1 MLKEQISAWGTAD
14 FHEPATAD
22 AIAAAEAKLGA
33 PLPGEIRDLLG
44 ETDGVDGEYGL
55 ALVWPAERIGEDDA
69 RFRAD
74 TSFADLYLPF
84 DGLVFFSDAGNGD
97 QFAISLRG
105 AQDAFVWTDTSRTW
119 NASSTTTLSM
129 NGPRPTSAPPCSG
142 TPSAT

>member
-55 ALVWPAERIGEDDA
+55 ALVWPAERIGQDNA
-69 RFRAD
+69 RFRTD

-105 AQDAFVWTDTSRTW
+105 AQDVFVWNHEDDSRTW
-119 NASSTTTLSM
+119 VASTVMDFLRRWM
-129 NGPRPTSAPPCSG
+129 RGELQI
-142 TPSAT
+142 